1 MARWVRRQ
9 RRAVPHWAGSR
20 VFCEV
25 RILLVRIPEPVQAR
39 LGDYCAAVGLDQVFH
54 SVPNIAAAAAA
65 IGPAD
70 AVVVGGAVSLEDLT
84 PILPNAIPIV
94 VVADIPVVEQAALVR
109 AGVAAVLGSE
119 QLDRLPVL
127 LLRHIEDARTL
138 AQVRSTE
145 TELQYVQRR
154 FRDLIARVDG
164 IVYEYDLRAR
174 RYTYV
179 SGRAE
184 AMLGYPLADWLVP
197 GFWQRI
203 VHPQDFNAANAYADG
218 EIAAGRDHTYEFR
231 GVAADG
237 RVVWIQDRVALNRP
251 PGDTGSVTGLLVD
264 ITRVKEA
271 EEIERIVSQLTGHY
285 VGDDFF
291 RSLVLALTKTL
302 GVRFALIGG
311 FEGSGRQRIATVA
324 FAADGAIADPVAYE
338 LAGSP
343 CAAVADGTATFV
355 ATDALRAYPDSQVFR
370 TFGID
375 SYFGVPLFGPED
387 RSLGLMAVMD
397 SKPLERSDRVATILR
412 LFGGRAGAELERRHA
427 EAQRAVLQA
436 QLVQA
441 QKMEAIGTLAG
452 GIAHDFNNILMGIMG
467 NAEMALEDLAAWHPA
482 APNLAEVLRGA
493 NRARDVVQRILT
505 FSRKREPARQSIAL
519 GSVIEE
525 AVVLL
530 RASLPSTIEL
540 VAELTA
546 DTPLIEA
553 DPGQLHQVLMNLAA
567 NAAHAIGRKAGTIT
581 IRETVVMVDRELAAN
596 HVELSERRYLRLSFS
611 DTGAGMEPGVV
622 ARMFEPFFTTKAPG
636 EGTGLGL
643 AVVHG
648 IVEDHDGAILVESA
662 VGQGTTFHL
671 YFPVLEPAETIPAAP
686 IPRGHGE
693 HILLVDDEPAIV
705 RIGKRMLE
713 RLGYRVTTAQTAG
726 EALTAFLADPTG
738 FDLVIS
744 DLTMPGKTGLDLAR
758 DIKTA
763 AVGTKFLLTT
773 GQPDAIDRTTTP
785 AIDAVLSKPFATARL
800 AHMIERILR
809 PRSIPATPGPR

>member
-1 MARWVRRQ
+1 M
-9 RRAVPHWAGSR
+9 
-20 VFCEV
+20 
-25 RILLVRIPEPVQAR
+25 RILLVRIPAPVQAQ
-39 LGDYCAAVGLDQVFH
+39 LGDYCAAVGLRPVFH
-54 SVPNIAAAAAA
+54 SVPTSAAAAAA
-65 IGPAD
+65 LGPAD
-70 AVVVGGAVSLEDLT
+70 AVVLGGAVGPEDLT
-84 PILPNAIPIV
+84 PILPNAIPVV
-94 VVADIPVVEQAALVR
+94 VVADIPVAEHAALVR
-109 AGVAAVLGSE
+109 AGVAAVVDSH
-119 QLDRLPVL
+119 QLDRLPVV

-145 TELQYVQRR
+145 TELHYVQRR
-154 FRDLIARVDG
+154 FRELIARVDG
-164 IVYEYDLRAR
+164 VVYEYDLRAK

-184 AMLGYPLADWLVP
+184 AMLGYPLADWLAP
-197 GFWQRI
+197 GFWRQV
-203 VHPQDFNAANAYADG
+203 VHPDDFNLANAYTDA

-237 RVVWIQDRVALNRP
+237 RVVWIQDRVALNRA

-264 ITRVKEA
+264 VTRIKGA

-302 GVRFALIGG
+302 GVKAALIGG
-311 FEGSGRQRIATVA
+311 FEGSSRQRIATVA
-324 FAADGAIADPVAYE
+324 FAADGVIGEPMNYD
-338 LAGSP
+338 LAGAP
-343 CAAVADGTATFV
+343 CEAVATGTSTIV
-355 ATDALRAYPDSQVFR
+355 ATDALRAYPDCQIFR
-370 TFGID
+370 DFGID
-375 SYFGVPLFGPED
+375 SYFGVPLFGPNG
-387 RSLGLMAVMD
+387 RPLGLMAVMD
-397 SKPLERSDRVATILR
+397 GKPLERSDRVATILR
-412 LFGGRAGAELERRHA
+412 LFAARAGAELERRHA

-467 NAEMALEDLAAWHPA
+467 NAEMAFEDLATWHPA
-482 APNLAEVLRGA
+482 ASNLAEVIRGA
-493 NRARDVVQRILT
+493 NRARDLVQRILT
-505 FSRKREPARQSIAL
+505 FSRKREPARQSVGL
-519 GSVIEE
+519 RSVIEE

-540 VAELTA
+540 VAQLTA
-546 DTPLIEA
+546 DAPQIEA

-567 NAAHAIGRKAGTIT
+567 NAAHAIGRQPGTIT
-581 IRETVVMVDRELAAN
+581 IREAVVLVDRALAAD

-611 DTGAGMEPGVV
+611 DTGVGMEPGIV

-662 VGQGTTFHL
+662 LGQGTTFHL
-671 YFPVLEPAETIPAAP
+671 YFPVLEPAEAPTSEP
-686 IPRGHGE
+686 IPRGRGE

-705 RIGKRMLE
+705 RVGKRMLE
-713 RLGYRVTTAQTAG
+713 RLGYRVTAAQSAA
-726 EALTAFLADPTG
+726 EALAMFLADPAG

-744 DLTMPGKTGLDLAR
+744 DLTMPEKTGLDLAR
-758 DIKTA
+758 DVKA
-763 AVGTKFLLTT
+763 AAPGTKFLLTT
-773 GQPDAIDRTTTP
+773 GLPDAIDRPLQP

-800 AHMIERILR
+800 AHMVERILR
-809 PRSIPATPGPR
+809 PQPLPAAPGRR